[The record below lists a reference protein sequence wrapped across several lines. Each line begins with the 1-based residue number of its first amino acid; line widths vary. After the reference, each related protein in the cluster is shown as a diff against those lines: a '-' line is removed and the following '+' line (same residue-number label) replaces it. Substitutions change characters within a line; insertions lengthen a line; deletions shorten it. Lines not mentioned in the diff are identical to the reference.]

1 MINNYQN
8 DYICINIENIE
19 EILKK
24 IVEIISKPSKYI
36 LDKLNFS
43 STTADITSDEI
54 QNIENIIIEIDD
66 NEKSEMY
73 SLMESIADLLD
84 ENNFFYDEY
93 FDFCE
98 IQDMIKDTLD
108 RDIIKKSD
116 LKFISLL
123 VLNFSQLISYK
134 MNLKE
139 NNTFNVDDYE
149 SVYNLFLTKFHESEI
164 YFYENICDETLD
176 DDLFIEY
183 TNIIME

>member
-1 MINNYQN
+1 MRNNYQN
-8 DYICINIENIE
+8 DYICTNIENIE
-19 EILKK
+19 EILKN

-36 LDKLNFS
+36 PDKLNFS
-43 STTADITSDEI
+43 STTADITSDES
-54 QNIENIIIEIDD
+54 ENIDD

-84 ENNFFYDEY
+84 EDNFFYDEY

-116 LKFISLL
+116 LMFISLL

-164 YFYENICDETLD
+164 YFYENICGETLD

-183 TNIIME
+183 TNIIRE